1 MYLFLL
7 GYENWNSN
15 RKRTLVVSLVYYT
28 KNLDIISCARCCHA
42 SRASRQ
48 IRCEDASKICD
59 WRRNISF
66 FRHWALR
73 RVPTNVSQ
81 ASALRQ
87 FERSLVMILAMGKS
101 GKTIRNVT
109 YIHWIWIKTK
119 IINLKRKRK
128 SGLPKGDS
136 RHENFSQTTFKMMK
150 IFHSMTPKK
159 MWKSSTYLIFEN

>member
-1 MYLFLL
+1 MKI
-7 GYENWNSN
+7 E
-15 RKRTLVVSLVYYT
+15 TLIVKGLWSLVYYT

-48 IRCEDASKICD
+48 IRRCEDASKICD

-81 ASALRQ
+81 ASTVRQ

-109 YIHWIWIKTK
+109 YIHTLDLNQNKNNKLDCLKVTLGMK
-119 IINLKRKRK
+119 IVC
-128 SGLPKGDS
+128 
-136 RHENFSQTTFKMMK
+136 QTTFKMMK
-150 IFHSMTPKK
+150 TFHSMTVP
-159 MWKSSTYLIFEN
+159 

>member
-1 MYLFLL
+1 MKI
-7 GYENWNSN
+7 E
-15 RKRTLVVSLVYYT
+15 TLIVKELVYYT
-28 KNLDIISCARCCHA
+28 KNLDIISCARCCHG

-73 RVPTNVSQ
+73 RVPTNVGQ
-81 ASALRQ
+81 ASTVRQ

-109 YIHWIWIKTK
+109 YILDAVTSSGILKAKQKLGVTFNSDKLGDIDFTK
-119 IINLKRKRK
+119 ISKLTMCSAGAGRCWLVQWP
-128 SGLPKGDS
+128 GLPP
-136 RHENFSQTTFKMMK
+136 RHCTWSVLKF
-150 IFHSMTPKK
+150 
-159 MWKSSTYLIFEN
+159 L

>member
-1 MYLFLL
+1 MKI
-7 GYENWNSN
+7 E
-15 RKRTLVVSLVYYT
+15 TLIVIGLWSLVYYT

-42 SRASRQ
+42 SRASRHLAPDT
-48 IRCEDASKICD
+48 RCEDAFKICD

-81 ASALRQ
+81 ASTVRH

-109 YIHWIWIKTK
+109 YIHWVWIKTK
-119 IINLKRKRK
+119 IINSKWKVDLLKA
-128 SGLPKGDS
+128 
-136 RHENFSQTTFKMMK
+136 FKMLK
-150 IFHSMTPKK
+150 TFHSMTLNQ
-159 MWKSSTYLIFEN
+159 MWKSCIYFLKTKLNF